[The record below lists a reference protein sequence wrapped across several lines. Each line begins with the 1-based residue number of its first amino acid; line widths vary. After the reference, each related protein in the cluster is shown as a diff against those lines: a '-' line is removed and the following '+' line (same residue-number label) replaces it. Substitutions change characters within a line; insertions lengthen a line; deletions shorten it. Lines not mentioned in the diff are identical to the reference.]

1 VILMAE
7 NEINEDIVRRANIE
21 FYNRT
26 AVEYSIHEPIVF
38 PPKSHRRVRNVLEK
52 ISRKC
57 ARGRVLDIGCGIGYI
72 AQYAERSFDRVYGI
86 DLSCE
91 MARIAEEHGHRV
103 VIADGSHIP
112 FLDEMFDAVICY
124 SVLHHFYSY
133 RGVLEEAARVLKKGG
148 YIYVD
153 WDPNVG
159 FNKKY
164 AARLYRWLSGK
175 YVSLKGR
182 LGFVDKE
189 AMRPTREPTA
199 FGEEVIYQSRLAEYH
214 HHYTQG
220 VDPFYLKG
228 LLNEIGFEKIRLYYH
243 DDYID
248 LGPRLDRD
256 IPLRLL
262 GLLVGLATLK
272 LRPSYL
278 KWLAVI
284 ARKG

>member
-1 VILMAE
+1 MAE
-7 NEINEDIVRRANIE
+7 NKINEDTVRRANIE
-21 FYNRT
+21 FYKRT

-38 PPKSHRRVRNVLEK
+38 PPKSHRRVRSVLEK

-57 ARGRVLDIGCGIGYI
+57 ARGRALDIGCGIGYI
-72 AQYAERSFDRVYGI
+72 TQYAERSFDRVYGI

-91 MARIAEEHGHRV
+91 MARIAVEHGHRV

-112 FLDEMFDAVICY
+112 FIDEMFDAVICY

-133 RGVLEEAARVLKKGG
+133 RGVLGEAARVLKKGG
-148 YIYVD
+148 YIYID

-164 AARLYRWLSGK
+164 AAKLYRWLSGK
-175 YVSLKGR
+175 YVSLKRR

-189 AMRPTREPTA
+189 AMRPTREPTV

-214 HHYTQG
+214 HYYTQG

-228 LLNEIGFEKIRLYYH
+228 LLNEFGFEEIRLYYH
-243 DDYID
+243 DDYVD
-248 LGPRLDRD
+248 LEPRLDRD
-256 IPLRLL
+256 VPLRLL

-272 LRPSYL
+272 FRPSYL

-284 ARKG
+284 AKKG